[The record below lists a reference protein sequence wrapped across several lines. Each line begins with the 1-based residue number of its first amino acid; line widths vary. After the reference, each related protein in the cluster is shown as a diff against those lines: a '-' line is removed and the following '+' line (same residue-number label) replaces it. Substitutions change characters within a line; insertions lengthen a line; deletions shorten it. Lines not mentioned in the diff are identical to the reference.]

1 VELRTIAPF
10 RPTARSEYLREILV
24 PFVAQHTLLE
34 KPNWDKVKVDLELD
48 GAFLAKAQREVAE
61 A

>member
-1 VELRTIAPF
+1 
-10 RPTARSEYLREILV
+10 
-24 PFVAQHTLLE
+24 VAQHTLLE

-48 GAFLAKAQREVAE
+48 GAFLTKAQREVAK